1 MNGLPLPLTG
11 KAQPLQDLAACCVS
25 LECKSFLE
33 VIPASSNTL
42 APPTGGSNRTERV
55 MGTKLTNARRLAMDT
70 QSGGKQVHAIRIVG
84 CTTGA
89 LMLVASG
96 SVDLFQ

>member
-1 MNGLPLPLTG
+1 MSASNVSRPLRSSLHQLTR
-11 KAQPLQDLAACCVS
+11 LRHY
-25 LECKSFLE
+25 
-33 VIPASSNTL
+33 
-42 APPTGGSNRTERV
+42 TGGSNRTERV